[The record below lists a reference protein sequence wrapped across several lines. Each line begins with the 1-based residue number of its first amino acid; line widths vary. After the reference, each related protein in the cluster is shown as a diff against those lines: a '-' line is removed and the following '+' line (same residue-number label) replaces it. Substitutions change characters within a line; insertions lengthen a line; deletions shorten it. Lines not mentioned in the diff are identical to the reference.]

1 MPLIGPRPQ
10 AISFQQARAGLRGVS
25 LSPGAAPP
33 SPWRRAKHTVLVPA
47 IRGLFTEDEAEAV
60 VAVVAVVAVGGVVV
74 EAAGD
79 TADVRVVVPTATP

>member
-1 MPLIGPRPQ
+1 MIGPRPQ

-60 VAVVAVVAVGGVVV
+60 EEVAGGGDAGVAVG
-74 EAAGD
+74 D
-79 TADVRVVVPTATP
+79 TAVGRVEVPTATP